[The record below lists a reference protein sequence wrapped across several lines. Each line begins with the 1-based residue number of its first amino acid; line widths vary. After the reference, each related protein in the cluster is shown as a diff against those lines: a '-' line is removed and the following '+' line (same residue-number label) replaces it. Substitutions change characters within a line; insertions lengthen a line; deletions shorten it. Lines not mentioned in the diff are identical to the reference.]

1 MSETPR
7 EPLSNILERIRI
19 GCLWQPEGL
28 GLSYVRK
35 GENLIKLISQE
46 NNPTSA
52 KRRIQMRMLIEK
64 IGWQVDESEVKL
76 KHLNGVSTDELEMKM
91 RQENM
96 HRWKCLCG
104 TPLTTFP
111 LNQAEWKCYGQ
122 KDVILLN
129 GEKEIVEL
137 WRVHTQ
143 CPACEIVIPLEA
155 YDYLL
160 LAGDDAAIRN

>member
-1 MSETPR
+1 M
-7 EPLSNILERIRI
+7 NILERIRI

-46 NNPTSA
+46 DNPTSA
-52 KRRIQMRMLIEK
+52 KRRIQMRMLIEQN
-64 IGWQVDESEVKL
+64 GWQVDESEVKL
-76 KHLNGVSTDELEMKM
+76 KELNRGFPDEQEMKM
-91 RQENM
+91 RQENI
-96 HRWKCLCG
+96 HRLNCVCG

-122 KDVILLN
+122 KDMIMPN

-143 CPACEIVIPLEA
+143 CPACEIIIPLEA
-155 YDYLL
+155 YDYFL
-160 LAGDDAAIRN
+160 LAGDDAVNRN